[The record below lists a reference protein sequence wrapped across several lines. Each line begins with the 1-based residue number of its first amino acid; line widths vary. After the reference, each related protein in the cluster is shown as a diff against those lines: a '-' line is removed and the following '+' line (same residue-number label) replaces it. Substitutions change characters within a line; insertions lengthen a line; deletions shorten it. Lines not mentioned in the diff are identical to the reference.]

1 MNIEEH
7 MLRQRLA
14 ELHKQYK
21 EAAQPF
27 IDRLVFIEAMKM
39 RPPPLIYT
47 KEQLDFLEMKIKEME
62 P

>member
-27 IDRLVFIEAMKM
+27 IDRLAAIEAMKM
-39 RPPPLIYT
+39 QPPPLIFT
-47 KEQLDFLEMKIKEME
+47 KEQLDFLEMKISLMK
-62 P
+62 